1 MGEEEDGSRE
11 RPGGS
16 IYNVER
22 DANRRVRFPRVWD
35 REMNS
40 KRCPASEKGARG
52 CREGTRVV
60 AIPKAMDIDDVLHIL
75 RVTYA
80 R

>member
-40 KRCPASEKGARG
+40 KRCPASERARA
-52 CREGTRVV
+52 V
-60 AIPKAMDIDDVLHIL
+60 AEKALEWLRFPKQW
-75 RVTYA
+75 T
-80 R
+80 